1 MKEQIISELQASAQ
15 VKLQLA
21 ESGTDKI
28 MEIVDLL
35 VSTLGRGGK
44 VLLCGNGGSAADA
57 QHLAAELL
65 GKFKMER
72 KALPAISLTV
82 NTSALTAIA
91 NDYAYDDVFSRL
103 VEALGVE
110 GDILLGIS
118 TSGKSKNVVRA
129 MEAAHDKGMKTVAFV
144 GRTPGTVGENAD
156 ICLCIPSDDTPRVQ
170 ESHITAG
177 HIICGLVERRLF
189 GESQK

>member
-1 MKEQIISELQASAQ
+1 
-15 VKLQLA
+15 
-21 ESGTDKI
+21 
-28 MEIVDLL
+28 
-35 VSTLGRGGK
+35 
-44 VLLCGNGGSAADA
+44 
-57 QHLAAELL
+57 
-65 GKFKMER
+65 
-72 KALPAISLTV
+72 
-82 NTSALTAIA
+82 
-91 NDYAYDDVFSRL
+91 
-103 VEALGVE
+103 
-110 GDILLGIS
+110 
-118 TSGKSKNVVRA
+118 